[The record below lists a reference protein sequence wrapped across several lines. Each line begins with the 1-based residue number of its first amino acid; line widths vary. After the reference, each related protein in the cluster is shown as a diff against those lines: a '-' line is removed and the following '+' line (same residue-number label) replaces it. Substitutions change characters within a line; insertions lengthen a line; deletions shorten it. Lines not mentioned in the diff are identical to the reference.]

1 MMQRKK
7 PKLKEMLLKLQKK
20 EMRAKKEKRKKKLPR
35 RSQQRK
41 KRNLRK
47 TKRNQMSPNLRSMQI
62 RSKLFQL
69 LQMNLLISS
78 QRISLFML
86 IMMISLSVRVDQL
99 KKLMKS
105 YKYSSKSTSLEIINS
120 KTALSLTSSQEYST

>member
-1 MMQRKK
+1 
-7 PKLKEMLLKLQKK
+7 
-20 EMRAKKEKRKKKLPR
+20 
-35 RSQQRK
+35 
-41 KRNLRK
+41 
-47 TKRNQMSPNLRSMQI
+47 
-62 RSKLFQL
+62 
-69 LQMNLLISS
+69 
-78 QRISLFML
+78 ML